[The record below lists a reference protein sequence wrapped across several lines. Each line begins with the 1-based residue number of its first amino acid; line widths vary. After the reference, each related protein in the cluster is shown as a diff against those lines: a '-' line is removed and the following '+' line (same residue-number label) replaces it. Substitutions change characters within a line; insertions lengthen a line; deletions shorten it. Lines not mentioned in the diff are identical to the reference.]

1 MIAHEVIIVGGGPAG
16 SAAAKELKQANR
28 DVIILDKKSF
38 PRVKLC
44 AGWVTPKVFK
54 LLKVEPDDY
63 PYGLLKFNKLY
74 YDFGKFT
81 LPIPTKQYSIRR
93 FEFDNWLHELSGVE
107 IIQHKV
113 EQIEEKDGYYLIDG
127 KYKSKYLIGG
137 GGTNCPVY
145 NILFKGASPRPVEN
159 KIVAMEEEFE
169 YDWKDPRCL
178 LWFGDLK
185 FKGYS
190 WYVPKANGYL
200 NVGIGA
206 TYLGL
211 KSLGINIREAWEN
224 FTKKLEKEGL
234 VKSHNFEG
242 KGYTYFLRNKIS
254 NPRKGNA
261 FIVGDAL
268 GLATLDMGEGISP
281 AIESGILAARAIVN
295 NSNFNVNKIGKYSF
309 TSILFRK

>member
-1 MIAHEVIIVGGGPAG
+1 MIEHEVIIVGGGPAG
-16 SAAAKELKQANR
+16 SAAALKLKKAGK
-28 DVIILDKKSF
+28 DVITLDKRNF

-54 LLKVEPDDY
+54 LLNVGPGDY
-63 PYGLLKFNKLY
+63 PYGLLKLKKLY
-74 YDFGKFT
+74 YDFGKFR
-81 LPIPTKQYSIRR
+81 LPVPTKQYSIRR

-113 EQIEEKDGYYLIDG
+113 KAIEKNNDHFVIDG
-127 KYKSKYLIGG
+127 KFKAKYLIGA

-145 NILFKGASPRPVEN
+145 NILFKEVNPRPVEN

-169 YDWKDPRCL
+169 YDWKDARCL

-211 KSLGINIREAWEN
+211 KSLGINIKDAWKD
-224 FTKKLEKEGL
+224 FTKKLESLGL
-234 VKSHNFEG
+234 VTNHKFEG
-242 KGYTYFLRNKIS
+242 KGYGYFLRNKIS
-254 NPRKGNA
+254 NPRLGNA
-261 FIVGDAL
+261 FIIGDAL

-281 AIESGILAARAIVN
+281 AIESGILAARAIIN
-295 NSNFNVNKIGKYSF
+295 NSNFQVNKIGKYSF
-309 TSILFRK
+309 TSILLRK